1 MLVFAQ
7 NQTQYWARELKFHII
22 TEKENLIAHLSMKI
36 NLGYLP
42 IVEVS
47 EFNSDFETLPPNSL
61 IALLN
66 TDEKYDSKLN
76 AAILNSK
83 VFKAI
88 IRQYKV
94 PKADN
99 RGIFKALLIGLLESL
114 KILSFVTPKRF
125 VGWSIEGLGMAKR
138 QSRMV
143 NEIIN
148 SGKTI
153 INVPLGYTD
162 FFAETFLEKLKRT
175 ESMESMEVLRIESLL
190 EIAVQ
195 RNFASKIKKNKFVF
209 IGQLGH
215 IVRQYAIEALSKF
228 DLKVVVVREGY
239 GGVSNDENRKL
250 RIGEEYVEGLMESCV
265 SVCPPG
271 NISGNSY
278 RIMESLICG
287 AYPAVMSSVLCDPL
301 FESPVIEVLPGRKPH
316 TWYRY
321 LKKLEK
327 VSEAKLQL
335 SVLENLHKFRDEIKV
350 AKLEI
355 ENLQAR
361 N

>member
-1 MLVFAQ
+1 MKAEVIL
-7 NQTQYWARELKFHII
+7 NNEDILKNISEIIELG
-22 TEKENLIAHLSMKI
+22 NC
-36 NLGYLP
+36 P
-42 IVEVS
+42 IVELI
-47 EFNSDFETLPPNSL
+47 EYNGELDFFPPNSL
-61 IALLN
+61 IALLSS
-66 TDEKYDSKLN
+66 DEKFDLKLN
-76 AAILNSK
+76 SSVLNSE

-94 PKADN
+94 PNTSQYK
-99 RGIFKALLIGLLESL
+99 ILKALFVGLIESL
-114 KILSFVTPKRF
+114 KILRASTPRRF
-125 VGWSIEGLGMAKR
+125 VGWFIEGIGMVKR
-138 QSRMV
+138 HARVVEEIEASGKI
-143 NEIIN
+143 IIN
-148 SGKTI
+148 I
-153 INVPLGYTD
+153 PLGYTD
-162 FFAETFLEKLKRT
+162 FFAETFLENLGNSGEHVVPNSK
-175 ESMESMEVLRIESLL
+175 SLL
-190 EIAVQ
+190 EIAIQ
-195 RNFASKIKKNKFVF
+195 RSFVSKRKNYKFVF
-209 IGQLGH
+209 IGQSGQ
-215 IVRQYAIEALSKF
+215 IVRQYAIKALQKF
-228 DLKVVVVREGY
+228 DSKRLVIRSGY
-239 GGVSNDENRKL
+239 SGVSNDETRKL
-250 RIGEEYVEGLMESCV
+250 GIGHEYLSGLIESGV

>member
-1 MLVFAQ
+1 MIFIITQ
-7 NQTQYWARELKFHII
+7 NQSEYWSREFDANVVSGSGDNLKTAFEII
-22 TEKENLIAHLSMKI
+22 K
-36 NLGYLP
+36 LGHCP
-42 IVEVS
+42 IVELIDYKEELDS
-47 EFNSDFETLPPNSL
+47 LPANSM

-66 TDEKYDSKLN
+66 SDEKYDSKLN

-138 QSRMV
+138 QSKMV
-143 NEIIN
+143 NEIKN

-162 FFAETFLEKLKRT
+162 FFAETFLEKLKNT
-175 ESMESMEVLRIESLL
+175 ESMELLRIESLL

-228 DLKVVVVREGY
+228 DLKVVVVRDGY
-239 GGVSNDENRKL
+239 GGVSNEENRKL
-250 RIGEEYVEGLMESCV
+250 RIGEEYVDGLMQSYV

-287 AYPAVMSSVLCDPL
+287 AYPAVMSSVLSDPL